1 MEKAKIIELVRGFI
15 LGSESVDDNHGK
27 LHFKRVE
34 LACTF
39 AWENLL
45 NGIYETQGDPG
56 IEGYYVKHYYNQ
68 ALHISSNGLKYAYPP
83 VDIVPLP
90 SNKGV
95 WYVQP
100 SGGGSA
106 FVRFDRPTKALFD
119 SLPIGE
125 ATKDVFFRYGN
136 VDDVVDKRII
146 IEATNDGIR
155 EGIRT
160 VDFGLVPTFDAYA
173 ENENINMP
181 KSDFD
186 TFIKLV
192 MSWFGKV
199 YNDKSNN
206 NQ

>member
-1 MEKAKIIELVRGFI
+1 MEKAKIVELVRGMI
-15 LGSESVDDNHGK
+15 LGGESVDDNVKPIHW
-27 LHFKRVE
+27 KRVD
-34 LACTF
+34 LACGF

-56 IEGYYVKHYYNQ
+56 IEGYYVKHYYRQ
-68 ALHISSNGLKYAYPP
+68 SLYTDGHVKYAYPP

-106 FVRFDRPTKALFD
+106 FVRFDRPTKSLFD
-119 SLPIGE
+119 SLPVGE
-125 ATKDVFFRYGN
+125 ATKDVFFRFGN
-136 VDDVVDKRII
+136 VDDVVEKRII

-155 EGIRT
+155 EGILE
-160 VDFGLVPTFDAYA
+160 VDFGLVPAWDSYA

-186 TFIKLV
+186 TFIKIV
-192 MSWFGKV
+192 ATWFGKV
-199 YNDKSNN
+199 YNDKTNN